1 MQSYTNI
8 NPAQDNTFTTP
19 GLSKTAVSYF
29 TTILLC
35 YLGLFINL
43 GFIVLIAW
51 QTGIPVVW

>member
-1 MQSYTNI
+1 MQAHTNI
-8 NPAQDNTFTTP
+8 NPAQVNTFTTP
-19 GLSKTAVSYF
+19 GLSKTTLSYL

-35 YLGLFINL
+35 YLGLFVNL